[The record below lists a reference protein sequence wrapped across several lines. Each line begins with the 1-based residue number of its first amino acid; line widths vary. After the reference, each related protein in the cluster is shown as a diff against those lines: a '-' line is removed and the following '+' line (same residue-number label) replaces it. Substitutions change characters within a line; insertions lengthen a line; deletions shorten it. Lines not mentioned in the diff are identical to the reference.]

1 MSESSAAASAAP
13 GIRLSTRAIWLVAA
27 VIVGLTLFVARFA
40 TVPNQGF
47 ADAAAVLAM
56 VGLVAVGIERIIE
69 AFWSL
74 MSRAQSGWWP
84 LDQIAA
90 AVDSLVDETNA
101 VATPAFAAAEAGLEA
116 AKGAIGVTRDQV
128 EALDEQIQKVR
139 AQAKAYEAQV
149 ARISSLAKD
158 NQRVQ
163 LLTTAAFQAVNR
175 LDTAYGRDMPAVRQA
190 FNDASQV
197 TAGVSDILAGFKDN
211 PAKKVI
217 SIALGWVIGL
227 VVAGFAGLD
236 LFAAAGAPVGP
247 TDPALRD
254 QALFPFLGVALTGFV
269 LGLGANPTHEV
280 IRLVTEAAKSRRL
293 GNLPRPE
300 VVGSPDE
307 RDERRE
313 LAAMRPSTSRAK
325 TPEGPTITDRLH
337 GSTAASPAR
346 VRPGVMNLRS

>member
-1 MSESSAAASAAP
+1 MSGSTAGAAAPP
-13 GIRLSTRAIWLVAA
+13 GIRLGTRVIWLIAA
-27 VIVGLTLFVARFA
+27 LVIVGLTLFVARFA
-40 TVPNQGF
+40 TMPNQGF

-74 MSRAQSGWWP
+74 MGRLKSGWWP

-90 AVDSLVDETNA
+90 AVDSLVAETNA
-101 VATPAFAAAEAGLEA
+101 VATPAFEAAEAGLEA
-116 AKGAIGVTRDQV
+116 AKGAIGVTKDQLD
-128 EALDEQIQKVR
+128 ALDEQIEKIR
-139 AQAKAYEAQV
+139 AQKKGYDAQV
-149 ARISSLAKD
+149 ARIGSLAKD

-227 VVAGFAGLD
+227 IVAGFVGLD
-236 LFAAAGAPVGP
+236 LFAAAGAPLGP

-280 IRLVTEAAKSRRL
+280 IRLVSEAAKSRRI
-293 GNLPRPE
+293 GNLSRPE

-313 LAAMRPSTSRAK
+313 LAAAAGPSAKAKSR
-325 TPEGPTITDRLH
+325 EGPTITDRLH

-346 VRPGVMNLRS
+346 MRPGVMNLR